1 MCRYRMEQDEK
12 FENQLNL
19 ALDLS
24 EEERERSKDL
34 DAGYDKETDQ
44 WEIIFR
50 YAGTLD
56 TIRWSDTTRI
66 EPLSMGYAI
75 AYIKEDELEAFGA
88 NEQVIYIEKPKNLLL
103 SRQPSIAASCMLSVK
118 NPPLSLTGRGVFVAV
133 IDTGID
139 IFHPDFIDENGD
151 TKIYALW
158 DQTVKG
164 SPPKPFLNGNLY
176 TKEEINKVLHSE
188 SGRYDFRSRDRSGH
202 GTHVASICAGIN
214 GVAPEAEL
222 IVVKLGDTREKGFP
236 RTTQLM
242 TALQYVINE
251 ASQAG
256 RPVAVNIS
264 YGHNYGDHR
273 GNSLLER
280 FISQIAQQWKC
291 TICIGTGNEGNSGKH
306 KQGKLIKEEQKILLD
321 IAPFEQNLNLQIWKD
336 FVDEL
341 RIQLESPSGIS
352 YEITDKQGKSQYA
365 YGNTIVFVY
374 NGYPTP
380 YNVRQEIFLSF
391 IVQEGNHIESGQWN
405 LTLIP
410 RNIRN
415 GEYQMWLPVSLG
427 SNQET
432 RFLEPDKE
440 FTLTIPS
447 TAEKVISAGAY
458 DVRYQSYADFS
469 GRGDQSYG
477 VKKPDFVAPGVG
489 ILAAAPGGGENS
501 LSGTS
506 MATPCVTG
514 AAAQLM
520 EWGIIRKND
529 PYLYGER
536 IKAYF
541 HKGARKMNGFLDYPN
556 NEIGYGKLCV
566 AASLYN

>member
-410 RNIRN
+410 
-415 GEYQMWLPVSLG
+415 
-427 SNQET
+427 
-432 RFLEPDKE
+432 
-440 FTLTIPS
+440 
-447 TAEKVISAGAY
+447 
-458 DVRYQSYADFS
+458 
-469 GRGDQSYG
+469 
-477 VKKPDFVAPGVG
+477 
-489 ILAAAPGGGENS
+489 
-501 LSGTS
+501 
-506 MATPCVTG
+506 
-514 AAAQLM
+514 
-520 EWGIIRKND
+520 
-529 PYLYGER
+529 
-536 IKAYF
+536 
-541 HKGARKMNGFLDYPN
+541 
-556 NEIGYGKLCV
+556 
-566 AASLYN
+566 

>member
-1 MCRYRMEQDEK
+1 MEQDEK

-66 EPLSMGYAI
+66 EQLSMGYAI

-236 RTTQLM
+236 RTTQ
-242 TALQYVINE
+242 
-251 ASQAG
+251 
-256 RPVAVNIS
+256 
-264 YGHNYGDHR
+264 
-273 GNSLLER
+273 
-280 FISQIAQQWKC
+280 
-291 TICIGTGNEGNSGKH
+291 
-306 KQGKLIKEEQKILLD
+306 
-321 IAPFEQNLNLQIWKD
+321 
-336 FVDEL
+336 
-341 RIQLESPSGIS
+341 
-352 YEITDKQGKSQYA
+352 
-365 YGNTIVFVY
+365 
-374 NGYPTP
+374 
-380 YNVRQEIFLSF
+380 
-391 IVQEGNHIESGQWN
+391 
-405 LTLIP
+405 
-410 RNIRN
+410 
-415 GEYQMWLPVSLG
+415 
-427 SNQET
+427 
-432 RFLEPDKE
+432 
-440 FTLTIPS
+440 
-447 TAEKVISAGAY
+447 
-458 DVRYQSYADFS
+458 
-469 GRGDQSYG
+469 
-477 VKKPDFVAPGVG
+477 
-489 ILAAAPGGGENS
+489 
-501 LSGTS
+501 
-506 MATPCVTG
+506 
-514 AAAQLM
+514 
-520 EWGIIRKND
+520 
-529 PYLYGER
+529 
-536 IKAYF
+536 
-541 HKGARKMNGFLDYPN
+541 
-556 NEIGYGKLCV
+556 
-566 AASLYN
+566 

>member
-202 GTHVASICAGIN
+202 GTHVDSICAGIN

-352 YEITDKQGKSQYA
+352 YEITDQQGKSQYA

-469 GRGDQSYG
+469 GRGDQRYG
-477 VKKPDFVAPGVG
+477 VKKPDLVAPGVG

-506 MATPCVTG
+506 MATPFVTG
-514 AAAQLM
+514 AAALLM

>member
-1 MCRYRMEQDEK
+1 MEQDEK

-222 IVVKLGDTREKGFP
+222 IVVKLGDISKQGFP

-242 TALQYVINE
+242 TALQYVIDTAIREN
-251 ASQAG
+251 

-273 GNSLLER
+273 GNSLLET
-280 FISQIAQQWKC
+280 FVSQIAGQWKSS
-291 TICIGTGNEGNSGKH
+291 ICIGTGNEGNSGRH
-306 KQGKLIKEEQKILLD
+306 KQGKITTKTELILFD
-321 IAPFEQNLNLQIWKD
+321 VAPFEQNLNLQIWKD
-336 FVDEL
+336 FVDEFKI
-341 RIQLESPSGIS
+341 RLESPSGIT
-352 YEITDKQGKSQYA
+352 YTIVDQQGKSQYT
-365 YGNTIVFVY
+365 YKDTTVYVY
-374 NGYPTP
+374 NGYSTP
-380 YNVRQEIFLSF
+380 YNVRQELYFSF
-391 IVQEGNHIESGQWN
+391 IPMEGNYIESGQWK
-405 LTLIP
+405 IEISP
-410 RNIRN
+410 VNIKN
-415 GEYQMWLPVSLG
+415 GEYQMWLPVSAG
-427 SNQET
+427 SNPET
-432 RFLEPDKE
+432 RFLEPDKV

-447 TAEKVISAGAY
+447 TARNVISVGAY
-458 DVRYQSYADFS
+458 DVRYQAYADFS
-469 GRGDQSYG
+469 GRGDQKFC
-477 VKKPDFVAPGVG
+477 VDKPDLVAPGVG
-489 ILAAAPGGGENS
+489 ILAAAVGGGES
-501 LSGTS
+501 VRSGTS
-506 MATPCVTG
+506 MATPFVTG
-514 AAAQLM
+514 SAALLM
-520 EWGIIRKND
+520 EWGIVREND

-536 IKAYF
+536 MKGYL
-541 HKGARKMNGFLDYPN
+541 HRGARRLQGYDRYPN
-556 NEIGYGKLCV
+556 DEIGYGRLCV
-566 AASLYN
+566 SESLYQ

>member
-118 NPPLSLTGRGVFVAV
+118 NPPLSLTG
-133 IDTGID
+133 ID

-222 IVVKLGDTREKGFP
+222 IVVKLGDT
-236 RTTQLM
+236 
-242 TALQYVINE
+242 
-251 ASQAG
+251 
-256 RPVAVNIS
+256 
-264 YGHNYGDHR
+264 
-273 GNSLLER
+273 LER

-291 TICIGTGNEGNSGKH
+291 TICIGTGNE
-306 KQGKLIKEEQKILLD
+306 
-321 IAPFEQNLNLQIWKD
+321 
-336 FVDEL
+336 
-341 RIQLESPSGIS
+341 
-352 YEITDKQGKSQYA
+352 
-365 YGNTIVFVY
+365 
-374 NGYPTP
+374 
-380 YNVRQEIFLSF
+380 
-391 IVQEGNHIESGQWN
+391 
-405 LTLIP
+405 
-410 RNIRN
+410 
-415 GEYQMWLPVSLG
+415 
-427 SNQET
+427 
-432 RFLEPDKE
+432 
-440 FTLTIPS
+440 
-447 TAEKVISAGAY
+447 
-458 DVRYQSYADFS
+458 
-469 GRGDQSYG
+469 
-477 VKKPDFVAPGVG
+477 
-489 ILAAAPGGGENS
+489 
-501 LSGTS
+501 
-506 MATPCVTG
+506 
-514 AAAQLM
+514 
-520 EWGIIRKND
+520 
-529 PYLYGER
+529 
-536 IKAYF
+536 
-541 HKGARKMNGFLDYPN
+541 
-556 NEIGYGKLCV
+556 
-566 AASLYN
+566 